1 MKNEDSKRAYFAFY
15 QSFADTLCKLPDED
29 RLQCFDAIVRYAF
42 TREEPSE
49 GGILGIIFPLIK
61 PILDKDWIR
70 YQNGSKGGR
79 KPKPNRCET
88 EAEPMRNPIK
98 DKGEDHKAKG
108 NKKEYSAD
116 FERFWKEYPLHEDKQ
131 SAFAAYQD
139 RINAGDAAED
149 LVRAAQGYAERIH
162 RDHIEPRFV
171 KLASNFLDRLD
182 VADYAAR
189 KDTPF
194 DIEKFFED
202 ICKEGKK
209 Q

>member
-61 PILDKDWIR
+61 PILDRDWIR

-79 KPKPNRCET
+79 KPKANRGGT
-88 EAEPMRNPIK
+88 EAEPKRNPII
-98 DKGEDHKAKG
+98 DKGETRTDKG
-108 NKKEYSAD
+108 EMKYPAD

-131 SAFAAYQD
+131 SAFSAYQA

-149 LVRAAQGYAERIH
+149 LQRAAQGYAARIH

-171 KLASNFLDRLD
+171 KLAANFLERLD
-182 VADYAAR
+182 TADYPAKKETDNPYDAF
-189 KDTPF
+189 F
-194 DIEKFFED
+194 DD
-202 ICKEGKK
+202 LGKEE
-209 Q
+209 